1 MSKARRVFLKQ
12 SALGL
17 AATAIAPTATAKA
30 EPQTPPE
37 LPPGAPP
44 AFGTGPKTGPEVTP
58 QTFAEAEKLMQVEM
72 TQAEREQAAKN
83 WQVSMA
89 PQYERRTGPRKVTI
103 DDQTAP
109 ASRWDPASIPGAQ
122 IGATKD
128 RFQTSN
134 RPDRP
139 LPHDDPDIAFAGI
152 RDLASWIK
160 TKQLTSQ
167 RLTAIY
173 LNRLEK
179 FQPRINAVITLTKDL
194 AMDQARRADQ
204 EISGGQYKGPLHGI
218 PWGAKDLL
226 DTKGI
231 PTTYGAEPYRDRRP
245 TKNAAVIDRL
255 EKAGAVLV
263 AKLSLGALALND
275 IWFGGQTNNPWLP
288 EEGSSGSSAGPG
300 AATAAGCVAFAMASE
315 TGGSIIGPAMR
326 NGVTGLRPTYGR
338 VPRTGAMTLCWTLDR
353 LGPMARYVEDTRSSS
368 RPSQAPTKAT
378 PPASKA
384 TSTSTPKHPSP
395 ASGSATSRGGWTSR
409 PRPKSTAKRSTPSAS
424 SGWKRRR

>member
-1 MSKARRVFLKQ
+1 MSKARREFLKQ

-338 VPRTGAMTLCWTLDR
+338 VPRTGAMTLCWTLDK

-409 PRPKSTAKRSTPSAS
+409 PRPKSTAKQ
-424 SGWKRRR
+424 